1 MYLADLNKHLGATK
15 TKDLN
20 LLRSKGGRN
29 VMILG
34 LVSMFTDISSE
45 MVVAVIP
52 LFLTSQVGFG
62 IFSFAIFEGIFQT
75 AGAFFRLWG
84 GQIADRTSNAK
95 RTAAFGY
102 AVSTVTRLGLFLST
116 FIGQVF
122 AIPFLIADRVGKG
135 IRVAPRDSLISRS
148 VPKEKL
154 ATAFGIHRSLD
165 TMGALLGPIAA
176 WVILGLTPN
185 AFDSVFFVSLMAGGV
200 GVAIII
206 WFAKNPEELDE
217 TPVPIEEP
225 KPVEKQIAG
234 VPQLIK
240 AVAQNNAYYL
250 VGAAGLLSL
259 FTIGESLLYLYLF
272 REGNLDAT
280 LFPLLYAGTAIVHL
294 LLAVPVGKLGD
305 TYGKVKVFLAGQA
318 LLIPA
323 YLLIANVEISGT
335 IVLLTLAIFGVYF
348 ASTDGVLAAIASA
361 IAPEE
366 SRGTLLGAVSM
377 TVALAR
383 LVSAI
388 SFGFLWGRTSLGAQN
403 SVNLYVVALVIALII
418 SSVFLRKLPINK
430 EDQSY
435 V

>member
-1 MYLADLNKHLGATK
+1 
-15 TKDLN
+15 
-20 LLRSKGGRN
+20 
-29 VMILG
+29 
-34 LVSMFTDISSE
+34 
-45 MVVAVIP
+45 
-52 LFLTSQVGFG
+52 
-62 IFSFAIFEGIFQT
+62 
-75 AGAFFRLWG
+75 
-84 GQIADRTSNAK
+84 
-95 RTAAFGY
+95 
-102 AVSTVTRLGLFLST
+102 
-116 FIGQVF
+116 
-122 AIPFLIADRVGKG
+122 
-135 IRVAPRDSLISRS
+135 
-148 VPKEKL
+148 
-154 ATAFGIHRSLD
+154 
-165 TMGALLGPIAA
+165 MGALLGPIAA

-225 KPVEKQIAG
+225 KPVAKQIAG

-250 VGAAGLLSL
+250 IGAAGLLSL

-305 TYGKVKVFLAGQA
+305 TYGKVKVFLFGQA

-403 SVNLYVVALVIALII
+403 SVNLYVAALVIALII